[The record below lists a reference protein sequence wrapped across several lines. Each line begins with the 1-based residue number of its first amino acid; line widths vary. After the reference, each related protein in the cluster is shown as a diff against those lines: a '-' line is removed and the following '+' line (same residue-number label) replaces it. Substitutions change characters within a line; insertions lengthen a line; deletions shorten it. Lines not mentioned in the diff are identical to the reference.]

1 MKRVSLLVWLLIY
14 SALCFAQQRS
24 VTGFVR
30 ELSGN
35 PIPYASVVLE
45 QDGKIITGAVSDSE
59 GRFLL
64 KVPEGK
70 YSFSAEFIGYS
81 KLQKTIEISSQGL
94 NLGDVFLEELVQSV
108 KEVVISTEKNAVKAS
123 IERTVISTNA
133 NISSSKGSVLDILR
147 SLASVSVTSDGLLS
161 VRGKSNVLIL
171 MDGVPSTMT
180 DLESIPASNVESVEL
195 ITNPG
200 AKYDSEGTAG
210 IINILSRKPSRTGL
224 SGLFG
229 ASYGFNHFTRAN
241 FILANNRPNLSWR
254 VGGNVKYEDDLIQ
267 GSLLRDFHSIA
278 KSLEQNIRSKK
289 TSVNSQFSAG
299 VTYRPNKKN
308 TLALDVRLLLPR
320 YNTKQ
325 NFFNT
330 YLLEDIPSSENRYS
344 DVTWNRENLE
354 ASLSWTR
361 ILKPDASKFTLGY
374 NVSKIWGHRPSLYFL
389 EGQQVGVSDSGGSPF
404 ITSLQA
410 DFEFKYEPGTLEF
423 GAKLTFRRNNQYS
436 RFYTKDEDEW
446 VISSRLSSELLHKE
460 LVPALYASFLSKR
473 YGRFSFK
480 AGLRTEF
487 SVTKLHSSQASID
500 KKKYDFFLAPSFM
513 GKLFI
518 NKQQEI
524 CLAYGRRI
532 GRPTYPQLNPYMS
545 MIDATTFEQGNPELA
560 PEKSNNID
568 LSYSLKKRSISLFMD
583 LYLSHTKDYITQ
595 ISQLDSSDN
604 LLLTYVSCS
613 SDIKSGLDLSLKLSP
628 VKWVN
633 LTLSTNTFYTNCKD
647 ESKQQYI
654 NNHGWSNN
662 SNLLFNFN
670 LFKNTT
676 LQIQYFVYTPQYY
689 PQFTT
694 SFNHYVNLGLKQRLC
709 DGALSLYV
717 NVTDLLGTDRWKVHS
732 SNIVFNL
739 KNRTMR
745 KSRMV
750 WVGFSYNFKSFKQQ
764 NKQTKINMERSRL
777 NLGL

>member
-1 MKRVSLLVWLLIY
+1 MKRALLVFMMLVCCAVCL
-14 SALCFAQQRS
+14 AQQRS

-30 ELSGN
+30 EPGGK

-45 QDGKIITGAVSDSE
+45 QNGEIVTGSVSDSK
-59 GRFLL
+59 GRFML
-64 KVPEGK
+64 KALEGT

-81 KLQKTIEISSQGL
+81 KLKKAVEVSSRGL
-94 NLGDVFLEELVQSV
+94 DLGDVILEEMVQSV
-108 KEVVISTEKNAVKAS
+108 KEVVISTEKRAVKAS
-123 IERTVISTNA
+123 VERTVISTDA
-133 NISSSKGSVLDILR
+133 NISSSKGSILDILR
-147 SLASVSVTSDGLLS
+147 SAASVSISSEGRVS

-180 DLESIPASNVESVEL
+180 DLESIPASNVESVEI

-210 IINILSRKPSRTGL
+210 IINIISKRPSHTGL

-229 ASYGFNHFTRAN
+229 ASYGFNHFTNAN
-241 FILANNRPNLSWR
+241 FMLANNRPGLSWR
-254 VGGNVKYEDDLIQ
+254 IGGNVKYEDDLIR
-267 GSLLRDFHSIA
+267 GSLLRDFHSTA
-278 KSLEQNIRSKK
+278 KSLEQNIRSQK
-289 TSVNSQFSAG
+289 TSVNSQLSAG
-299 VTYRPNKKN
+299 VTLRPNKKN

-330 YLLEDIPSSENRYS
+330 YLLENVPSIENRYS

-361 ILKPDASKFTLGY
+361 IFRPDASKFTLGC
-374 NVSKIWGHRPSLYFL
+374 NVSKIWGHRPSFYFL
-389 EGQQVGVSDSGGSPF
+389 EGQMVGASDSGGSPL
-404 ITSLQA
+404 ITSLQG
-410 DFEFKYEPGTLEF
+410 DFTFKYEPGTLEF
-423 GAKLTFRRNNQYS
+423 GAKLTYRRNNQYS
-436 RFYTKDEDEW
+436 RFYTKDEEQW
-446 VISSRLSSELLHKE
+446 IISTQLSSGLLHKE
-460 LVPALYASFLSKR
+460 LVPALYVSFLSKR
-473 YGRFSFK
+473 YGCFSFQ
-480 AGLRTEF
+480 AGLRTEL
-487 SVTKLHSSQASID
+487 SVTKLHSTEASID
-500 KKKYDFFLAPSFM
+500 RKRYDFFLAPSFM
-513 GKLFI
+513 GKLLL

-545 MIDATTFEQGNPELA
+545 MIDTTTFEQGNPELA
-560 PEKSNNID
+560 PEKTDNLD
-568 LSYSLKKRSISLFMD
+568 LSYSLKKSNISFFMD

-595 ISQLDSSDN
+595 VSQLNSNGD
-604 LLLTYVSCS
+604 LLLTYAGCS
-613 SDIKSGLDLSLKLSP
+613 FDLRSGLDLSLKVSP

-633 LTLSTNTFYTNCKD
+633 LTLSANTFYASCED

-662 SNLLFNFN
+662 SNLLLNFSF
-670 LFKNTT
+670 FKNTSV
-676 LQIQYFVYTPQYY
+676 QIQYFVSTPQYY

-694 SFNHYVNLGLKQRLC
+694 SFNHYMNLGLRQRLC
-709 DGALSLYV
+709 DGALSLFV
-717 NVTDLLGTDRWKVHS
+717 NVTDLFGTDRWKVHS

-750 WVGFSYNFKSFKQQ
+750 WLGFSYNFKSFKQQ
-764 NKQTKINMERSRL
+764 NKQVKINMDRSRL